1 MQERRVMGMRGAGG
15 HLLWYLLLPQGSRK
29 QGHRLRMKNGRRYGR
44 FRGQRRRQDRRG
56 GVDELGKHSVTARCP
71 ATPLDVSRPKSK
83 LNRRGRVDR
92 RLATGGTDQAQPC
105 WNRRWQILKY
115 WAELVENKGGGGKS
129 PPGVGGRPI
138 VPSRSRAPALPQTRG
153 WVLGQEQ
160 GGVRREY
167 GAEVQVQKGRWLW
180 PRDVASARM
189 GGVCG
194 GAGPAG
200 DGGIGGRESQ
210 AR

>member
-129 PPGVGGRPI
+129 PELPWSWGVFIQATTTNPAVGVHKVESISLSPPSSIDILNRIAPCRGRL
-138 VPSRSRAPALPQTRG
+138 SCAL
-153 WVLGQEQ
+153 
-160 GGVRREY
+160 
-167 GAEVQVQKGRWLW
+167 
-180 PRDVASARM
+180 
-189 GGVCG
+189 
-194 GAGPAG
+194 
-200 DGGIGGRESQ
+200 
-210 AR
+210 